1 MLPNPTKP
9 TLSGTSHLSAIQC
22 IHSRSD
28 LGSDSIARVISV
40 EANYHRPP
48 PIHTASN
55 GRAEDG
61 LPAVL
66 CALTTQVR
74 RSVKV

>member
-1 MLPNPTKP
+1 MLPNSTKP
-9 TLSGTSHLSAIQC
+9 TLSGTSHLTAIQC
-22 IHSRSD
+22 HHPRSD
-28 LGSDSIARVISV
+28 LGFDPIARVISV
-40 EANYHRPP
+40 EANYHRLP
-48 PIHTASN
+48 PIHTARN

-66 CALTTQVR
+66 CTLETEDR

>member
-1 MLPNPTKP
+1 MLPNATKP
-9 TLSGTSHLSAIQC
+9 TLSGTSHLSAIPC
-22 IHSRSD
+22 NHSRSD
-28 LGSDSIARVISV
+28 LGFDPIARVISV
-40 EANYHRPP
+40 EANHHRPP

-55 GRAEDG
+55 GRGEGG

-66 CALTTQVR
+66 CTLKTEER